1 MSSYDSHLLG
11 SSAETAPIAISETP
25 QKKKGGHFNRTPNS
39 AGAAFGSL
47 GRSGVRVSYN
57 YSDEDDDDDI
67 NDDSEFDDAS
77 SMYSTQAERATQEQE
92 ELLKKARPHA
102 NYGGTSSGGSSSNN
116 NNNSY
121 GGTTTHAR
129 TREERRAVYKAFD
142 AAVRKGEIQTT
153 ASTET
158 KTILKYSAPLTM
170 TFLMQYSLTVA
181 SVFSVGHLG
190 KNELAACSLASMTS
204 AITGFAVVHGVAT
217 CLDTLCAQAYGRK
230 DYKMVGVHFLRCT
243 IFLWIIAVPI
253 ILLWAVFGR
262 QLLHLLLDD
271 PELIHFAALY
281 LEVLAFGFP
290 AYILFEN
297 LKHYL
302 QSQGDFNAG
311 TYILLICAP
320 INISLNYLLV
330 WNEHFGLGYVGAP
343 IAVVF
348 TDWLMATMLSLYVVF
363 INGRKCWC
371 GFRPDNLFTGWGRMI
386 RLAIP
391 GIIMVEAEW
400 LAFEIVTFAAS
411 RFGTDALACQSVL
424 VSVCG
429 IIYQIPFAIGI
440 AASTRIA
447 NLVGA
452 NLTAAARI
460 SARMAAVIS
469 LVFGVLN
476 MAFMLGLRDT
486 IGKMFTNDEAVLQLV
501 RETMPFAALFQ
512 VNDSLGV
519 ISGGILRAQGRQRI
533 GGYLNLFFYYVVGLP
548 AGVIFAFHWG
558 YGIEGFWIGLTIG
571 VFFVSILQLYFVW
584 KSNWREIVKDAL
596 RDGKT
601 QAAVTHA

>member
-57 YSDEDDDDDI
+57 YSDEDDDDET

-92 ELLKKARPHA
+92 ELLKKARPQA
-102 NYGGTSSGGSSSNN
+102 NYGGTSNGNNN

-281 LEVLAFGFP
+281 LEVLACGFP
-290 AYILFEN
+290 AYILF
-297 LKHYL
+297 
-302 QSQGDFNAG
+302 
-311 TYILLICAP
+311 
-320 INISLNYLLV
+320 
-330 WNEHFGLGYVGAP
+330 
-343 IAVVF
+343 
-348 TDWLMATMLSLYVVF
+348 
-363 INGRKCWC
+363 
-371 GFRPDNLFTGWGRMI
+371 
-386 RLAIP
+386 
-391 GIIMVEAEW
+391 
-400 LAFEIVTFAAS
+400 
-411 RFGTDALACQSVL
+411 
-424 VSVCG
+424 
-429 IIYQIPFAIGI
+429 
-440 AASTRIA
+440 
-447 NLVGA
+447 
-452 NLTAAARI
+452 
-460 SARMAAVIS
+460 
-469 LVFGVLN
+469 
-476 MAFMLGLRDT
+476 
-486 IGKMFTNDEAVLQLV
+486 
-501 RETMPFAALFQ
+501 
-512 VNDSLGV
+512 
-519 ISGGILRAQGRQRI
+519 
-533 GGYLNLFFYYVVGLP
+533 
-548 AGVIFAFHWG
+548 
-558 YGIEGFWIGLTIG
+558 
-571 VFFVSILQLYFVW
+571 
-584 KSNWREIVKDAL
+584 
-596 RDGKT
+596 
-601 QAAVTHA
+601 